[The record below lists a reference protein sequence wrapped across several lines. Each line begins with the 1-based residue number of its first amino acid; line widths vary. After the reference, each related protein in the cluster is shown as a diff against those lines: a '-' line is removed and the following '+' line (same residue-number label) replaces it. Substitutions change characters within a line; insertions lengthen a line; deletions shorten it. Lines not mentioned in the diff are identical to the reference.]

1 MPGQAFPRGARFPDP
16 VTFGAVPGLN
26 SLYRVVLP
34 LFEEGRTNDESK
46 LKYDSNLGLRIVG
59 VEKMLDKRY
68 LDEHYGGDESA
79 LVGMSIFAHND
90 FIIGLL
96 DQPGPVSAGGQLA
109 DPDDWTRTGGGR
121 GGPLFNNMIE
131 AAGVEGDDVDDIC
144 AQMEGREVIVAV
156 RIEKDQSGT
165 YPDKN
170 RLVKFYPVPQEPAKP
185 APRPAAAAPA
195 PAARPAPAPSAA
207 RNVAAA
213 ARPAPTP
220 ASRPAPAPAARP
232 AAARPAPAATAAQLY
247 PCDICISDGV
257 NEAEAMYPR
266 SEIAKHLREAHPEA

>member
-34 LFEEGRTNDESK
+34 LFEEGRTNDQSK

-79 LVGMSIFAHND
+79 LIGMSIFAHND
-90 FIIGLL
+90 FIIGLV
-96 DQPGPVSAGGQLA
+96 DGDGQLA

-156 RIEKDQSGT
+156 RIERDPAGT

-170 RLVKFYPVPQEPAKP
+170 RLVKFYPVAQEPVKP
-185 APRPAAAAPA
+185 APRPAAPA

-207 RNVAAA
+207 RGVAAA
-213 ARPAPTP
+213 ARPAPAP
-220 ASRPAPAPAARP
+220 APRPAAAPAARP

-247 PCDICISDGV
+247 PCDICVSDGV
-257 NEAEAMYPR
+257 PEAEAMFPR